1 DAVATLSRPPAGS
14 FRPLLDFLE
23 SFLQFN
29 PGLRLF
35 GDIYCGPNIFHEVA
49 RLVQDRMVDTMEVLD
64 ASIGKNNSVVHV
76 PVCFLNSGSFIE
88 FVKSIAIFR
97 VHQSKELIPIWRVA
111 SLRI

>member
-1 DAVATLSRPPAGS
+1 MKTVFQASNL
-14 FRPLLDFLE
+14 FK

-35 GDIYCGPNIFHEVA
+35 GDIYCGPKILHEVA
-49 RLVQDRMVDTMEVLD
+49 RLVQDWMVDNMKVLD
-64 ASIGKNNSVVHV
+64 GSIGKNNAVVRV

-88 FVKSIAIFR
+88 FIKSVAIFR
-97 VHQSKELIPIWRVA
+97 VHKSKELFPIWRVG